1 MALLDRVA
9 LVEKALLP
17 LVIMGVAFALTAG
30 VGVYELSRNTSA
42 YRQILSHSAPATLR
56 ITQLS
61 QLTSEIGYSIDRN
74 LVYVCKGK
82 DAGDCARTYQDFQS
96 ATRGGELALAEAIR
110 FDPAHRSDYEHFRTE
125 FRAVVGPTAQAM
137 ALGMQDRNE
146 PAKAIMTP
154 TNDRILALRD
164 EVDDYA
170 RRRAAQNRTE
180 GLALAAK
187 ARETQFTMIVAGVLE
202 AAIALS
208 LAAWI
213 AVAELASPL
222 ALLARR
228 MEQLAEG
235 DLDVGVVGQERR
247 DEIGAMARALQV
259 FKENARARARAEED
273 ARRAREA
280 AVEAQ
285 RRAREEIARVARV
298 LSVGE
303 LASSIAHEISQPIG
317 AIVANNQA
325 SMRWLDRSPPDIE
338 RAMAGIERALR
349 DGQRAGA
356 VIQRVR
362 SMIARTDPEFAS
374 IDLNALVR
382 EVLDFTDDERTG
394 AEVTV
399 RLQLDEDLPAI
410 KGDQVQLQQVLLN
423 LILNGVDALRS
434 QAAGARTL
442 TILSAV
448 DGEQGVVLA
457 VEDNGAGFDA
467 GGAERLFEPFFTTK
481 SGGVGLGLPISRS
494 IIETHGGK
502 IWAEPVSP
510 HGARFA
516 FRLPVMADTASS
528 RPAPA
533 DRAAG

>member
-17 LVIMGVAFALTAG
+17 LVIMGAAFALTSG

-42 YRQILSHSAPATLR
+42 YRQILAHSMPAVLR

-61 QLTSEIGYSIDRN
+61 QLASEIGYSIDRN
-74 LVYVCKGK
+74 LVYVCGGK
-82 DAGDCARTYQDFQS
+82 DAVDCERTAQDFQS
-96 ATRGGELALAEAIR
+96 ARQGGEQALDEAIR
-110 FDPAHRSDYEHFRTE
+110 FDPIHRGDYDRFRQE
-125 FRAVVGPTAQAM
+125 FRAVVEPTARAM
-137 ALGMQDRNE
+137 ALGMRDQNE
-146 PAKAIMTP
+146 PAKAIMAP
-154 TNDRILALRD
+154 VNNRILALRD

-170 RRRAAQNRTE
+170 RQRAAQNRIQ
-180 GLALAAK
+180 GLALARK
-187 ARETQFTMIVAGVLE
+187 AQDTQVAMIVACAIE

-213 AVAELASPL
+213 AIAEMAAPL
-222 ALLARR
+222 KLLARR
-228 MEQLAEG
+228 MEQLADG
-235 DLDVGVVGQERR
+235 DLDIWVPGQERR

-259 FKENARARARAEED
+259 FKENARAKAKAEED

-285 RRAREEIARVARV
+285 RRAREEVARVARV

-325 SMRWLDRSPPDIE
+325 SMRWLDRSPPDVG

-362 SMIARTDPEFAS
+362 SMISRTDPEFAPV
-374 IDLNALVR
+374 DLNALVR
-382 EVLDFTDDERTG
+382 EVLDFTADERSR
-394 AEVTV
+394 ADVIV
-399 RLQLDEDLPAI
+399 RLELDEDLPRVQ
-410 KGDQVQLQQVLLN
+410 GDQVQLQQVLLN
-423 LILNGVDALRS
+423 LVMNGVDALRDQGGGRPS
-434 QAAGARTL
+434 LAV
-442 TILSAV
+442 LSTV

-467 GGAERLFEPFFTTK
+467 GEAERLFEPFFTTK
-481 SGGVGLGLPISRS
+481 AGGVGLGLPISRS

-502 IWAEPVSP
+502 IWAEPAQP
-510 HGARFA
+510 RGARFA
-516 FRLPVMADTASS
+516 FRLPAMAEMASN
-528 RPAPA
+528 RPAGA
-533 DRAAG
+533 DRAVG